1 MSTTL
6 ENIRSM
12 SIERASVS
20 MAVGIVMDRVS
31 RLDEHD
37 QHDLFRL
44 AKALPLAKTDPEQ
57 EAIYGAM
64 LEIIEQDA
72 GSVRAI
78 PEPSVD
84 AGQKLAKWKRHVAD
98 RVKELRTVAKLT
110 QENLARK
117 ADLPQSHVSR
127 IEQAHLAPSSKT
139 IDKLAAALGVEPGE
153 IDPPR

>member
-37 QHDLFRL
+37 QNDLFRL
-44 AKALPLAKTDPEQ
+44 AKALPMAKTQSEQ
-57 EAIYGAM
+57 EALYGAM
-64 LEIIEQDA
+64 LEILEQD
-72 GSVRAI
+72 GGRVIAI

-84 AGQKLAKWKRHVAD
+84 TGQKLAKWKRHVAD
-98 RVKELRTVAKLT
+98 RVKQLRTAAKLT
-110 QENLARK
+110 QADLARK

-139 IDKLAAALGVEPGE
+139 IDKLAAALGVQPGE
-153 IDPPR
+153 IDPSR

>member
-6 ENIRSM
+6 ESIRSM

-31 RLDEHD
+31 RLNKHD
-37 QHDLFRL
+37 QNDLFRL
-44 AKALPLAKTDPEQ
+44 ANARPLAKTEAEQ

-64 LEIIEQDA
+64 LEIFEQDS
-72 GSVRAI
+72 GSARAM
-78 PEPSVD
+78 PQSSVD

-98 RVKELRTVAKLT
+98 RVKELRAAAKLT
-110 QENLARK
+110 QEDLARK

-127 IEQAHLAPSSKT
+127 IEQAHLTPSSKT
-139 IDKLAAALGVEPGE
+139 IDKLATALGVEPDK
-153 IDPPR
+153 IDPSR